1 MLLLVAALA
10 AGGYWYTQMAP
21 EAGATA
27 AKAGSGGKP
36 SIPVV
41 LQAAAVKAVPE
52 DLSTIGTV
60 QPIATIAIKAR
71 VDNTVVDTVHFTEG
85 QEVAAGDLLFSL
97 DDRALKAQLR
107 VAEANLERDRA
118 NFEKARGDVVRYGE
132 LLRSAV
138 AARQQY
144 DAAVAAANALEGTV
158 KADLAAIESAKVS
171 LSYTRIYAPM
181 AGRTGTVNAKL
192 GTMVRAADANPLVTI
207 TQLRPINVAFNVAER
222 SLPAIRAA
230 LAAGKLKVTAGIPGG
245 KGPRAEGEL
254 TFVDSQVDQQS
265 GTILVRATFA
275 NADTLLWPG
284 QFVDTVL
291 TLRVEPQALTVPA
304 VAVQTGQEGRFVYV
318 AKPDNTVDMRTV
330 TVART
335 YGDLAIIGSGL
346 TAGERVVVD
355 GQSRLFPG
363 APVAERGPSDNK
375 GGDTKGGAKTGNADP
390 AKPTQSGGQS

>member
-1 MLLLVAALA
+1 MKRLVMLLVVVALA
-10 AGGYWYTQMAP
+10 AGGYWYTRATPQD
-21 EAGATA
+21 GATA
-27 AKAGSGGKP
+27 AKAGGGGKP
-36 SIPVV
+36 AIPVA
-41 LQAAAVKAVPE
+41 LQAAEVKAVPE

-60 QPIATIAIKAR
+60 QPIASIAIKAR
-71 VDNTVVDTVHFTEG
+71 VDTVVDTVHFIEG

-118 NFEKARGDVVRYGE
+118 NYEKARGDVVRYEE
-132 LLRSAV
+132 LVKRAV

-158 KADLAAIESAKVS
+158 KADLAAIESAKVA

-181 AGRTGTVNAKL
+181 AGRTGTVSAKP
-192 GTMVRAADANPLVTI
+192 GANVRAADATPLVTI

-265 GTILVRATFA
+265 GTILVRATFP

-318 AKPDNTVDMRTV
+318 VKPDNTVDMRAV

-335 YGDLAIIGSGL
+335 YGDLAIIGNGL

-363 APVAERGPSDNK
+363 APVAERGP
-375 GGDTKGGAKTGNADP
+375 GGNQGGSKAGNADP
-390 AKPTQSGGQS
+390 SKPTQPGGQS

>member
-10 AGGYWYTQMAP
+10 AGGYWYTQVAP
-21 EAGATA
+21 QAGATT
-27 AKAGSGGKP
+27 AKAGGGAKP

-41 LQAAAVKAVPE
+41 LEAAAVKAVPD

-60 QPIATIAIKAR
+60 QPIATVAIKAR
-71 VDNTVVDTVHFTEG
+71 VDTVVDTVHFTEG

-192 GTMVRAADANPLVTI
+192 GTMVRAADATPLVTI

-222 SLPAIRAA
+222 HLPAIRTA
-230 LAAGKLKVTAGIPGG
+230 LAAGKLKVTAGISGG

-265 GTILVRATFA
+265 GTILVRATFP

-318 AKPDNTVDMRTV
+318 VKPDNTVDMRAV

-363 APVAERGPSDNK
+363 APVAERGPGDN
-375 GGDTKGGAKTGNADP
+375 KGGAKTGNADA